1 MRYDDL
7 AELYDAENEH
17 HAMLQEDV
25 PFFLGQLPRRRHGRQ
40 SVLELACGTGRA
52 AIPIAQAGHRVVGI
66 DFDPAMITIAQRKA
80 SFVGLTKRELD
91 LRVGDAL
98 KLNVRQRFDWVC
110 ILFNTFLAFSALE
123 QQDACLE
130 TVERHLKPNG
140 RFFMDILQPN
150 VGLLAREKSRDLD
163 PHLFYAPTLGTN
175 VLKTIDVDRD
185 PSRQLEEVTFR
196 YRWHDKNGRA
206 KQRTMKFAMTFLF
219 PRELQLL
226 LERHGLEIES
236 MWGNYDGSALDADS
250 PRMIVRARR
259 AASAR

>member
-1 MRYDDL
+1 MRYNDL

-25 PFFLGQLPRRRHGRQ
+25 PFFLGQMPRKRQ

-52 AIPIAQAGHRVVGI
+52 AIPIAQAGHRLVGI
-66 DFDPAMITIAQRKA
+66 DFDPAMIAIAQRKA
-80 SFVGLTKRELD
+80 GFVGLRKRELD
-91 LRVGDAL
+91 VQVGNAL
-98 KLNVRQRFDWVC
+98 KLDLGRRFDWVC
-110 ILFNTFLAFSALE
+110 ILFNTFVAFTTLR
-123 QQDACLE
+123 QQDAFLE
-130 TVERHLKPNG
+130 TVKRHMRPSG

-150 VGLLAREKSRDLD
+150 VGLLAQEKSRDLD

-175 VLKTIDVDRD
+175 VLKTIDVERD
-185 PSRQLEEVTFR
+185 PSKQLERVTFR
-196 YRWHDKNGRA
+196 YRWHDKNGQA
-206 KQRTMKFAMTFLF
+206 KQRTMKFDMTFVF

-226 LERHGLEIES
+226 LERHGMEVEA

-259 AASAR
+259 VVW

>member
-25 PFFLGQLPRRRHGRQ
+25 PFFLGQLPKRRQ

-52 AIPIAQAGHRVVGI
+52 AIPIAQAGHRVVGV
-66 DFDPAMITIAQRKA
+66 DFDPAMIAIAQRKA
-80 SFVGLTKRELD
+80 SFVGLAKRELD

-98 KLNVRQRFDWVC
+98 RVNLRQKFDWVC
-110 ILFNTFLAFSALE
+110 ILFNTFLSFSTLE

-130 TVERHLKPNG
+130 VVKRHLKPNA
-140 RFFMDILQPN
+140 RLFMDILQPN
-150 VGLLAREKSRDLD
+150 VGLLAQEKSRDLD
-163 PHLFYAPTLGTN
+163 PHLFFAPTLGTN
-175 VLKTIDVDRD
+175 VLKTIDVERD
-185 PSRQLEEVTFR
+185 PSKQLEKVTFR
-196 YRWHDKNGRA
+196 YRWHDRNGRPRPN
-206 KQRTMKFAMTFLF
+206 QRTMKFNMTFVF

-226 LERHGLEIES
+226 LERHGMQVEA
-236 MWGNYDGSALDADS
+236 MWGNYDGSVLDADS

-259 AASAR
+259 AAGR